1 MPRRL
6 PDRKPRHRSPLIRG
20 SANADVLSPF
30 PPPETRTSFWLSN
43 AYASRG
49 VSATGR
55 RCAGVAPAATSLTSA
70 APRWNRKAVT
80 PTNSSAAE
88 TATHTRSRKTG
99 GLTPPRPAS
108 ETC

>member
-43 AYASRG
+43 ACASRG

-55 RCAGVAPAATSLTSA
+55 RCAGGDLAHLGG
-70 APRWNRKAVT
+70 
-80 PTNSSAAE
+80 AE
-88 TATHTRSRKTG
+88 VEPKGSHADELERR
-99 GLTPPRPAS
+99 
-108 ETC
+108 